1 MMCVSVSRKTTIV
14 RLLYRFFEPS
24 SGRILIGDRDIR
36 DVTVDSL
43 RRNIGFVPQDPVLFH
58 NTIYFNVAYG
68 RLEAPK
74 EEVLAAI
81 NAAKLQE
88 AIEMMPD
95 KYETQVG
102 ERGLKLSGRSFCA
115 CVELLS
121 VDGCGL

>member
-1 MMCVSVSRKTTIV
+1 M
-14 RLLYRFFEPS
+14 
-24 SGRILIGDRDIR
+24 
-36 DVTVDSL
+36 DSL

-88 AIEMMPD
+88 AIEIMPD